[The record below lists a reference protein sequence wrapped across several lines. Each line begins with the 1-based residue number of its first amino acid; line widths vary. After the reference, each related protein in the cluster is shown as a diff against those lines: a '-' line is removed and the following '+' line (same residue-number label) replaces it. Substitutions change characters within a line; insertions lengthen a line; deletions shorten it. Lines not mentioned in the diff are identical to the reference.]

1 MGSEKALEAL
11 IALYDSLQDPRLQRA
26 VITSIGFTGEPT
38 ESAITKFREI
48 ATTSSDP
55 GLQQSAIRALAHT
68 QSDRGVDVLI
78 SIYDGSGQTDL
89 KKSIIRALSQCRSS
103 RAVEK
108 LKEIAKSDGDASLRL
123 EAVRSL
129 SHLGSTRSFAFPM
142 PVEVALPAPP
152 APPLLP
158 EQEEPPTPPQE

>member
-1 MGSEKALEAL
+1 
-11 IALYDSLQDPRLQRA
+11 
-26 VITSIGFTGEPT
+26 
-38 ESAITKFREI
+38 
-48 ATTSSDP
+48 
-55 GLQQSAIRALAHT
+55 
-68 QSDRGVDVLI
+68 VDVLI